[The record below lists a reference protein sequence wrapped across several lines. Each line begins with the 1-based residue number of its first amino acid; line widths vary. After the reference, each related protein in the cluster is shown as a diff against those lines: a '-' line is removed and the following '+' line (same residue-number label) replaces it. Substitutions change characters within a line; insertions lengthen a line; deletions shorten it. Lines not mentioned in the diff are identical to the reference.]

1 MFTRCPEC
9 ATVHPVN
16 AALLAQGGGR
26 YRCGKC
32 NKASNA
38 LEHLFDEWPAA
49 GDKPAVAGELP
60 VLGLT
65 IDFTK
70 AGRSRLEPAEAALTG
85 DGEPSLQRPPRG
97 RLWLRALW
105 LSAAVALVAVVIF
118 KLAEFNGTPLIE
130 QAEIDA
136 ALVRMGLK
144 ESPPATPFRD
154 LDQIRLVSRQ
164 LVSHPAG
171 PGMLRLQATIVNRAP
186 RRQPYPDIEVTLFGA
201 DGGRI
206 SSVRFAAE
214 DYLAPGSDHQRGMT
228 PQAYLP
234 LTLDFPDP
242 GRAAVGFEIDFH

>member
-1 MFTRCPEC
+1 MYTRCPEC

-26 YRCGKC
+26 YRCAKC
-32 NKASNA
+32 NKVSNA

-49 GDKPAVAGELP
+49 GEKPAGAGDLP
-60 VLGLT
+60 VLGLN

-85 DGEPSLQRPPRG
+85 AGEPPPERAPRG

-105 LSAAVALVAVVIF
+105 ITAAIALTVSVVV

-130 QAEIDA
+130 QADVDA
-136 ALVRMGLK
+136 ALVRLGLK
-144 ESPPATPFRD
+144 EPAPVKPFRD

-164 LVSHPAG
+164 LIRHPTD
-171 PGMLRLQATIVNRAP
+171 PRLLRLQATIVNRAT
-186 RRQPYPDIEVTLFGA
+186 RRQPYPQIEVTLFGA
-201 DGGRI
+201 SGERI
-206 SSVRFAAE
+206 SSVRFDAK
-214 DYLAPGSDHQRGMT
+214 DYLAPGSDRSRGMT

-234 LTLDFPDP
+234 LTLDFDDP
-242 GRAAVGFEIDFH
+242 GDDAVGFEIDFR